1 MKKITS
7 TLLFV
12 AISFVG
18 FGQSFDSFL
27 ENVEQHN
34 PRLIALQKWLKAE
47 ETKAKTGIYPDN
59 PEVSYN
65 HLWGN
70 PDAIGNQQE
79 LEITQSLKLPGY
91 YISKS
96 AVQRLNYQQKQ
107 ALAEREKR
115 EILYTA
121 RTAWFNLVWLH
132 KKEALL
138 KTRNEDAKKLVIIMQ
153 EGFIGGEITKPEFDR
168 ARIYTIGVQSE
179 WQKVQSKIEVQNQ
192 YLRHLAGDNSI
203 EGLIFEYPLGWEY
216 PPLDSLL
223 ANLSESHPVL
233 VMAQLGIQQAENEVK
248 QQKMN
253 SLPSIEAGY
262 KSETILD
269 QKLKGFHA
277 GISIPLWQNTN
288 SVKHAKL
295 QTEWSR
301 ANLSQQ
307 ESEVKMLVAGV
318 YYEMVALKTN
328 YEQMKTVIGEE
339 GISKSS
345 FELLNSGHISFAEY
359 LVDANFIWEI
369 QNQFLQTE
377 NAYFEMLSRLKTFE

>member
-7 TLLFV
+7 TILFL

-18 FGQSFDSFL
+18 FGQSFDSFMQ
-27 ENVEQHN
+27 NVEQNN

-70 PDAIGNQQE
+70 PDVTGNQQE
-79 LEITQSLKLPGY
+79 LEITQSFKLPGY
-91 YISKS
+91 YTSKS
-96 AVQRLNYQQKQ
+96 AVQKLNFQQKQ
-107 ALAEREKR
+107 ALAEKEKR
-115 EILYTA
+115 EVLHTA

-138 KTRNEDAKKLVIIMQ
+138 KTRKEDAENLLAIMQ
-153 EGFIGGEITKPEFDR
+153 EGFKGGEITKPAFDK
-168 ARIYTIGVQSE
+168 ARIYTIGIQTE
-179 WQKVQSKIEVQNQ
+179 WQKVQSEIELKNQ
-192 YLRHLAGDNSI
+192 YLRQLNGDNSI
-203 EGLIFEYPLGWEY
+203 EGFIFEYPLGWEY
-216 PPLDSLL
+216 PKLDPLI
-223 ANLSESHPVL
+223 ANLSESHPDL
-233 VMAQLGIQQAENEVK
+233 VMAQLGIQQGINEVK
-248 QQKMN
+248 HQRIN
-253 SLPSIEAGY
+253 SLPSFVAGY

-269 QKLKGFHA
+269 QKLSGFHA
-277 GISIPLWQNTN
+277 GLSIPLWQNAN

-295 QTEWSR
+295 QTEWSK

-307 ESEVKMLVAGV
+307 ESEIKMFVAGL
-318 YYEMVALKTN
+318 YYEMVTLKTN
-328 YEQMKTVIGEE
+328 YEQMKTVVGEDE
-339 GISKSS
+339 ISKSILL
-345 FELLNSGHISFAEY
+345 LLNSGQISFTEY

-377 NAYFEMLSRLKTFE
+377 NDYFEMLSKLKTFE